1 MGFRSWLGKTVGHFG
16 GVVRKVADFGSG
28 VVRKVA
34 EFAGPVGG
42 VAASIADMV
51 GRPDVGGCDSQ
62 RGGMAPKIRSAG
74 REGVGEGERRGWQ
87 NEGF

>member
-1 MGFRSWLGKTVGHFG
+1 M
-16 GVVRKVADFGSG
+16 RKVADFGSG

-51 GRPDVGGCDSQ
+51 GRPDVGAAILKG
-62 RGGMAPKIRSAG
+62 AG
-74 REGVGEGERRGWQ
+74 WLQKYGLQAERVLEKASGVGGKMKDFSGHLL
-87 NEGF
+87 GS